1 MPMYDYMCAHCGEE
15 FEELRSLAD
24 RRSAPCP
31 RCGKEAD
38 KVLSGFF
45 LSGGDTSGSLGRGGG
60 CSIGGAG
67 GGFRGG

>member
-1 MPMYDYMCAHCGEE
+1 MPMYDYICAHCGEE
-15 FEELRSLAD
+15 FEELRSLAE
-24 RRSAPCP
+24 RHAAPCP
-31 RCGKEAD
+31 RCGSEAQ

-45 LSGGDTSGSLGRGGG
+45 TRGGSNSGDFPRGGG